1 MPTTVGG
8 RYDGAYKYIYRSG
21 FGAAGEVCALK
32 SGEQG
37 VSALGLS
44 CDKPLRA
51 EGVLRRQGA
60 QKKPESSGVQ
70 LCP

>member
-8 RYDGAYKYIYRSG
+8 RYDGAYKYIYRTG
-21 FGAAGEVCALK
+21 FGAVGEVHARE
-32 SGEQG
+32 SGG
-37 VSALGLS
+37 RSAAALGLS